1 MAGSVRWYAGSAT
14 GRGDRRAVGVAP
26 AGATR
31 HESRRYALG
40 AGLASRLY
48 YINFIFE
55 QNPAVLEEWARDAGR
70 PARCFLSGNSR
81 VDWRLYVETNAVI
94 GIGVGWLRNRRH
106 GQAQQFIYKWNDEQG
121 QIKYSNCRRR
131 PACPYETV
139 RKPAGFGKERRS
151 GPRSG

>member
-55 QNPAVLEEWARDAGR
+55 QNPAVLVGNGHEM
-70 PARCFLSGNSR
+70 SGVRR
-81 VDWRLYVETNAVI
+81 VFP
-94 GIGVGWLRNRRH
+94 LR
-106 GQAQQFIYKWNDEQG
+106 
-121 QIKYSNCRRR
+121 
-131 PACPYETV
+131 
-139 RKPAGFGKERRS
+139 
-151 GPRSG
+151 